1 MIPYILNVGLVLT
14 ACLAFYKL
22 LLKKETF
29 YNANRFLLMLC
40 LLIAFSLPLLRVPQ
54 QFSLRKTET
63 INATANNILA
73 INKIDPNKNISAN
86 NQTAVQ
92 SNTQTQTTDNSFSFD
107 KIIKSVGLLY
117 WFGVIVFGVNFLFQ
131 VIVLLFRA
139 YSNPVIKDG
148 KFRIVEVS
156 GDKAPCSFG
165 NNIFINPEKY
175 DWETY
180 NQILQHEKIH
190 IQQKHSLDIL
200 FAELVLIVQWF
211 NPFAWIYRKEVENN
225 LEFLT
230 DDQLVQKE
238 NVEKS
243 SYQLSLLKVSAP
255 HFPLS
260 LTTNYN
266 QSLLKKRINMMSIK
280 RSSAHT
286 AWKYFFLLPL
296 LVILASVL
304 NEPVAKAQNDK
315 QVSKNKTEHQHSF
328 QNEGYWF
335 ATIKGDKINM
345 HFTQDQDDHE
355 SYNSSDFSVSDFTNL
370 PKETN
375 GDFKMTRE
383 AGTMNLNGKFEDNQ
397 GMGRY
402 KFEPN
407 KDFVDYM
414 SAQGIGKLDDEDIA
428 AFFFVNVTK
437 EYLQMLKDEGFKDVE
452 KDNLIALCA
461 LQVDK
466 PFIESIKANG
476 YKDFSLDQLPALK
489 SLGVDGAYIKE
500 IKDAGYKDISLEELI
515 SFKAQGIDKDYLSKL
530 PKTTGTGGTMS
541 ADNVV
546 SLKALNVD
554 AAYANSFKAIG
565 YENIDPEQLVAMKSL
580 GVTADYVKQ
589 FQALGYKNIS
599 TDNLVAMKSQNIT
612 PEYIKGFK
620 DAGYKNI
627 DIDNLISLKAL
638 GVQPDFIK
646 SFKDAGYDDISLENA
661 VALKSQ
667 NITPEFLNSFAAVG
681 YKNISLDNAVAL
693 KATGIT
699 PEWIKEMKAK
709 GFNYNNINKYI
720 TLKSLQE

>member
-383 AGTMNLNGKFEDNQ
+383 AGTMNLNGKFEGNQ

-620 DAGYKNI
+620 DAGYKDV

-709 GFNYNNINKYI
+709 GFNYNDINKYI

>member
-383 AGTMNLNGKFEDNQ
+383 AGTMNLNGKFEGNQ

-693 KATGIT
+693 KATGVT

-709 GFNYNNINKYI
+709 GFNYNDINKYI